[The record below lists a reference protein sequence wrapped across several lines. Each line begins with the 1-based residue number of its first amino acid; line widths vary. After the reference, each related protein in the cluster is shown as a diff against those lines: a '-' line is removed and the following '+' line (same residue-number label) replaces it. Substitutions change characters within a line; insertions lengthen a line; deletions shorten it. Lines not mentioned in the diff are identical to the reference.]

1 MKRKITVLLTAAL
14 VCGMLSA
21 CGGTE
26 GESGLKPESS
36 VSSESEEKSEAEGA
50 ASSESEAASEA
61 ESTEGSVSDSSMEE
75 STEENLVTDENAP
88 EIPGLTYENSM
99 ALEYASGFAVHYYN
113 DGYAL
118 IDVTDS
124 AQYLIVPE
132 GSEAPE
138 GLSEDIKVLQ
148 KPFDNIFMSTS
159 SPMALFDAL
168 GCVDSIGYSATE
180 EADWSIESAAG
191 AMQNGDIKYA
201 GAFNEPDYEML
212 TDGGCSLAIEDV
224 MITYSPEVQ
233 EMLESLGIPVFIDM
247 SSYEDHPL
255 GRTEWI
261 KAYSVLFDKEE
272 EAESFFDEQ
281 AEKVSEAENYEKTDK
296 TVAFFYIK
304 SDGTAAVRN
313 TTDYMVKMIDMAG
326 GKYIYDEP
334 PADASGSNITISM
347 EEFYDVAS
355 DADYLI
361 YNTSLGGEIESM
373 DDLIALNELF
383 ADFKAV
389 QDGNVYTTNK
399 LLYQA
404 TDSLA
409 DFIGD
414 VHQMITGGSDM
425 RFLTKIG

>member
-1 MKRKITVLLTAAL
+1 MKKKIMVLLTAAL

-21 CGGTE
+21 CGGA
-26 GESGLKPESS
+26 GNESGAKIENESASAS
-36 VSSESEEKSEAEGA
+36 VSSEESKTAEQQE
-50 ASSESEAASEA
+50 SSSVSESET
-61 ESTEGSVSDSSMEE
+61 ES
-75 STEENLVTDENAP
+75 TDENAP

-99 ALEYASGFAVHYYN
+99 ALEYASGFAVYYYN
-113 DGYAL
+113 GGYAL
-118 IDVTDS
+118 IDVADS

-138 GLSEDIKVLQ
+138 GLSEDIIVLQ

-180 EADWSIESAAG
+180 EADWSIESAVE

-233 EMLESLGIPVFIDM
+233 EMIESLGIPVFIDM

-281 AEKVSEAENYEKTDK
+281 AEKVNEAENYEKTDK

-361 YNTSLGGEIESM
+361 YNTSLGGEIEST

-414 VHQMITGGSDM
+414 VHQMLTGGSDM
-425 RFLTKIG
+425 KFLTNIG

>member
-1 MKRKITVLLTAAL
+1 MKRKIMVLLTAAL
-14 VCGMLSA
+14 VCGIFSA

-36 VSSESEEKSEAEGA
+36 VSSESEERFEA
-50 ASSESEAASEA
+50 
-61 ESTEGSVSDSSMEE
+61 
-75 STEENLVTDENAP
+75 ENAP

-118 IDVTDS
+118 IDVEDS

-132 GSEAPE
+132 GSEVPE
-138 GLSEDIKVLQ
+138 VLSEDIIVLQ

-168 GCVDSIGYSATE
+168 GCVDSIGFSATE
-180 EADWSIESAAG
+180 EADWSIESAVE

-361 YNTSLGGEIESM
+361 YNTSLGGEIESTN
-373 DDLIALNELF
+373 DLIALNELF

-389 QDGNVYTTNK
+389 QNGNVYTTNK

-414 VHQMITGGSDM
+414 VHQMLTGGSDIK
-425 RFLTKIG
+425 FLKKIG

>member
-1 MKRKITVLLTAAL
+1 MRKKIAVILTAAL

-21 CGGTE
+21 CGGTDA
-26 GESGLKPESS
+26 ESS
-36 VSSESEEKSEAEGA
+36 SKTESAV
-50 ASSESEAASEA
+50 SSESEAASE
-61 ESTEGSVSDSSMEE
+61 SE
-75 STEENLVTDENAP
+75 STEESVSGGSAEESGVTDENAP
-88 EIPGLTYENSM
+88 EISGLTYEGSM
-99 ALEYASGFAVHYYN
+99 ALEYAEGFAVHYYS
-113 DGYAL
+113 GGFAL
-118 IDVTDS
+118 IDVDGS
-124 AQYLIVPE
+124 AQYLVVPE
-132 GSEAPE
+132 DGEVPE
-138 GLSEDIKVLQ
+138 ELSEDIIVLQ

-168 GCVDSIGYSATE
+168 GCIDTIGFSATE
-180 EADWSIESAAG
+180 EADWYVESAAE
-191 AMQNGDIKYA
+191 AMRNGDIKYA
-201 GAFNEPDYEML
+201 GEFNEPDYEML

-233 EMLESLGIPVFIDM
+233 EMIEELGIPVFIDM
-247 SSYEDHPL
+247 SSYEEHPL

-261 KAYSVLFDKEE
+261 KAYSVLFDKEK
-272 EAESFFDEQ
+272 EAEDFFEEQ
-281 AEKVSEAENYEKTDK
+281 AEKVNEAEKYEKTDK

-313 TTDYMVKMIDMAG
+313 TDDYMVQMIGMAG

-334 PADASGSNITISM
+334 PADAGGSNITVTM
-347 EEFYDVAS
+347 EEFYDAAS

-361 YNTSLGGEIESM
+361 YNTSLGGDIESI

-383 ADFKAV
+383 SDFKAV
-389 QDGNVYTTNK
+389 QDGNVYVTNK

-414 VHQMITGGSDM
+414 VHTMLTGGGEM
-425 RFLTKIG
+425 RFLTKL

>member
-1 MKRKITVLLTAAL
+1 MKKKIMVLLTAAL

-21 CGGTE
+21 CGGA
-26 GESGLKPESS
+26 GNESGAKIENESASAS
-36 VSSESEEKSEAEGA
+36 VSSEESKTAEQQE
-50 ASSESEAASEA
+50 SSSVSESET
-61 ESTEGSVSDSSMEE
+61 ES
-75 STEENLVTDENAP
+75 TDENAP

-118 IDVTDS
+118 IDVADS

-138 GLSEDIKVLQ
+138 GLSEDIIVLQ

-180 EADWSIESAAG
+180 EADWSIESAVE

-233 EMLESLGIPVFIDM
+233 EMIESLGIPVFIDM

-361 YNTSLGGEIESM
+361 YNTSLGGEIEST

-414 VHQMITGGSDM
+414 VHQMLTGGSDM
-425 RFLTKIG
+425 KFLTNVG